1 MHVHMQLMIKGKQF
15 ESVFNPFTPKSDQH
29 LISPY
34 NINPESH
41 ITVMRIEKMVTREE
55 TFRLANKFS
64 LSAP

>member
-1 MHVHMQLMIKGKQF
+1 MHVHMQLMIKEKQF
-15 ESVFNPFTPKSDQH
+15 KSVFNLSNPKSDKN

-34 NINPESH
+34 NITPESH

-55 TFRLANKFS
+55 TFWLANKFS